1 MTRDSRLVVSACFS
15 VCFQRLIASSRSVSY
30 RLPPG
35 IRTRYRCLFSF
46 FYHCLVYWTLWSDQV
61 ERQGR
66 QKKIRAPF
74 HTDPE
79 PEVVKIFG
87 VYTHAQFDNRLW
99 DSVGY
104 QLGRRGKEYRR
115 RCTFRSRP
123 HNKGDNVFMPACFP
137 PPDTVEEEL
146 SNVPV
151 PELPCD
157 NLEEVRS
164 PIFL

>member
-66 QKKIRAPF
+66 QKILELHFILTLNLKSSRFLAFILMPSLTTDFGTQLVISLEGKARNTDVDAPF
-74 HTDPE
+74 AVALTLKETTYLCLRVSLLLTPSKRNS
-79 PEVVKIFG
+79 VMFQSF
-87 VYTHAQFDNRLW
+87 HAI
-99 DSVGY
+99 
-104 QLGRRGKEYRR
+104 
-115 RCTFRSRP
+115 T
-123 HNKGDNVFMPACFP
+123 
-137 PPDTVEEEL
+137 
-146 SNVPV
+146 
-151 PELPCD
+151 
-157 NLEEVRS
+157 
-164 PIFL
+164 